1 MGTTWNT
8 YRQTK
13 EQFVHQMVM
22 SYKGPNLVLAHSVR
36 GNNLWLLIKPGD
48 NEPIIGL
55 AILYCQDG
63 CWGYRDMAEAD
74 SPYRYDCPL
83 SYLDRA
89 PEPNGF
95 NKNHQDSGKTW
106 RDFVRKYHE
115 SQRTRTKLK
124 IGDKIKLT
132 DKYFYPGYIGEYTV
146 THSLG
151 RRGFMLNGCL
161 RLKCH
166 QVKYVTKVA

>member
-1 MGTTWNT
+1 M
-8 YRQTK
+8 
-13 EQFVHQMVM
+13 HQMVM

-95 NKNHQDSGKTW
+95 NKNHRDSGKTW
-106 RDFVRKYHE
+106 RDHVRNYHQ
-115 SQRTRTKLK
+115 SRRQRPKLK
-124 IGDKIKLT
+124 VGDWIRLDQDRYPDFPLT
-132 DKYFYPGYIGEYTV
+132 YKV
-146 THSLG
+146 THDLG
-151 RRGFMLNGCL
+151 RKGFLLNGYF
-161 RLKCH
+161 RLKCYQIKH
-166 QVKYVTKVA
+166 VTKVSG